1 MPGIDFF
8 RLHAVIHMADV
19 LRLLNWTP
27 SARRGVHQRG
37 PCPIHRSRSARSR
50 SLALHGE
57 DWYCHVC
64 HRGGGP
70 LQLFALA
77 RGMRFFEA
85 AAALCRDLGIAIPWL
100 PPGRM
105 VRSDPRH
112 REEAR

>member
-27 SARRGVHQRG
+27 SARRGDHQRG

-50 SLALHGE
+50 SLAIHGE

-64 HRGGGP
+64 RRGGGP
-70 LQLFALA
+70 LQLYSLA
-77 RGMRFFEA
+77 RGMRFYEA
-85 AAALCRDLGIAIPWL
+85 AAALCREMGVERPWL
-100 PPGRM
+100 PPGSWPPGAR
-105 VRSDPRH
+105 RH